1 MKKIGTNG
9 QKLWKD
15 KRVFAAARAVLALL
29 IALGLVWASGFAFV
43 YQLGGATEVTD
54 GGELKVDTYVRADIK
69 WVMDIVGTETAR
81 STGKTLYYY
90 AVAPVGNRF
99 TLLRIGA
106 DQLADVQALKAET
119 TALLVGESKAM
130 SIHMPVRGMV
140 AQAEQGAFSLLSEWF
155 NNNVEWMTIAGVVG
169 KDPSSADYLVDE
181 CILVDQVGNCG
192 AVWSAV
198 MSIAALVFVLYALV
212 ELVLLATGYYK
223 ESRAA
228 ARLIRK
234 VQREKAKAKAERAA
248 QRAAEKAAAKEAA
261 KAEMAEKKPE
271 DKTTEAE
278 SKPEEKAEEPTVE
291 DETAVEATAE
301 NETAAETAG
310 EEPAAEEATVE
321 ESVEEPVAEET
332 IEETV
337 EEEEV
342 VPTVEE
348 ILLDAADGED
358 NG

>member
-1 MKKIGTNG
+1 MKKLFTNG

-15 KRVFAAARAVLALL
+15 KRVFSAARAALALL

-54 GGELKVDTYVRADIK
+54 GSELKVDTYVRADIK
-69 WVMDIVGTETAR
+69 WVMDIVGTETSR

-169 KDPSSADYLVDE
+169 KDPSAADYLVDE
-181 CILVDQVGNCG
+181 CILVDQVGKCG

-198 MSIAALVFVLYALV
+198 MSVAALVFVLYALV

-261 KAEMAEKKPE
+261 KAETAEKKPE
-271 DKTTEAE
+271 DKSAEAE
-278 SKPEEKAEEPTVE
+278 SEPEEKMEEKVEEP
-291 DETAVEATAE
+291 AVEE
-301 NETAAETAG
+301 NA
-310 EEPAAEEATVE
+310 AAEEATAEEAAGEEQPVVE
-321 ESVEEPVAEET
+321 EAAEEPAEE
-332 IEETV
+332 EP
-337 EEEEV
+337 

>member
-1 MKKIGTNG
+1 MKKNGTNG

-15 KRVFAAARAVLALL
+15 KRVFAAARAVAALL

-54 GGELKVDTYVRADIK
+54 GSELMVDTYVRADIK
-69 WVMDIVGTETAR
+69 WVMDIVGTETSR

-192 AVWSAV
+192 EVWSAV
-198 MSIAALVFVLYALV
+198 MSVAALVFVLYALT

-261 KAEMAEKKPE
+261 KAETAEKKPE
-271 DKTTEAE
+271 DKSAEAASE
-278 SKPEEKAEEPTVE
+278 PEEKAEEP
-291 DETAVEATAE
+291 AAE
-301 NETAAETAG
+301 NETAEEATAEDET
-310 EEPAAEEATVE
+310 AEEAGTE
-321 ESVEEPVAEET
+321 ETTEEEPVAET
-332 IEETV
+332 LAEEAA
-337 EEEEV
+337 EEEEP

>member
-1 MKKIGTNG
+1 MKKIETNG
-9 QKLWKD
+9 QKLWKER
-15 KRVFAAARAVLALL
+15 RVFAAARAVAALL
-29 IALGLVWASGFAFV
+29 IALALVWASGFAFV
-43 YQLGGATEVTD
+43 YQLGGAVEVTD
-54 GGELKVDTYVRADIK
+54 GAALEVDTYVRADIK
-69 WVMDIVGTETAR
+69 WVMDIVGTETQR
-81 STGKTLYYY
+81 GSGKVLYYY

-106 DQLADVQALKAET
+106 DQLEDVQALKAET

-192 AVWSAV
+192 EVLSAALSV
-198 MSIAALVFVLYALV
+198 AALVLVLYALA

-248 QRAAEKAAAKEAA
+248 QRAAEKAAARDAA
-261 KAEMAEKKPE
+261 KPETAAEKKPE
-271 DKTTEAE
+271 DEAE
-278 SKPEEKAEEPTVE
+278 QKPEMTETEEK
-291 DETAVEATAE
+291 ET
-301 NETAAETAG
+301 
-310 EEPAAEEATVE
+310 PAAEEAAEEEVAEEEAAEEEAEAESTVE
-321 ESVEEPVAEET
+321 EVA
-332 IEETV
+332 